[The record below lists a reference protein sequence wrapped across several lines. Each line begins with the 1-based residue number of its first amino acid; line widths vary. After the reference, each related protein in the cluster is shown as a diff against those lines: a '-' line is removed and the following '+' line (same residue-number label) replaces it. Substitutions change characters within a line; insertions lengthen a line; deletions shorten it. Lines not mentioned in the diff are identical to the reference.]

1 MARPIVAIVGRPN
14 VGKSTLFNRLAGKRI
29 AIVEDTP
36 GITRDRLYADAEW
49 RNREFVVT
57 DTGGIIFNEQD
68 PLRLQVKRQAELAV
82 EEADVIVMIVDVT
95 EGITPTDEELA
106 IQLRKTR
113 KPVLVVANKADNPQ
127 LENEA
132 SEFYKLGL
140 GEVRPISSVHGRGVA
155 EVLDAILDNV
165 AHIPAEEE
173 IPEDAL
179 KLAIIGR
186 PNVGKSSILNVI
198 LGEERSIVS
207 SIPGTTRDAI
217 DTVFERN
224 GDQFALIDTAGI
236 RRAGKIQGSIEYYTV
251 LRAIRAIER
260 SDVALLVVDAG
271 DGVTDGDKRVGG
283 YAHQAGKGC
292 VIVVNK
298 WDLRRQ
304 GENRTTIKDFTTH
317 LRKEMLFLSYAPV
330 VYASA
335 LEGKGIAEI
344 LDTAKDVAENCA
356 LRIATGE
363 LNRIIGNAVDA
374 KPRTEKGRAF
384 KVKYA
389 TMVSV
394 KPPTILLFVNDPD
407 MFHFSY
413 RRYLENQIRKTYG
426 YEGSPIRI
434 VAKTAEKEKSE

>member
-1 MARPIVAIVGRPN
+1 MGRPIVAIVGRPN

-29 AIVEDTP
+29 AIVEDIP

-49 RNREFVVT
+49 RERGFVVT

-68 PLRLQVKRQAELAV
+68 PLKLQVKRQAELAMD
-82 EEADVIVMIVDVT
+82 EADVIVMIVDVT
-95 EGITPTDEELA
+95 EGVTPTDEELA
-106 IQLRKTR
+106 VHLRKTR
-113 KPVLVVANKADNPQ
+113 KPVLLAANKADNVK
-127 LENEA
+127 LESEA
-132 SEFYKLGL
+132 AEFYSLGL
-140 GEVRPISSVHGRGVA
+140 GEVRPVSSLHGRGVA
-155 EVLDAILDNV
+155 ELLDAILDNIQ
-165 AHIPAEEE
+165 HLPAEEE
-173 IPEDAL
+173 IPEEAI

-186 PNVGKSSILNVI
+186 PNVGKSSILNAI

-207 SIPGTTRDAI
+207 SIPGTTRDTI
-217 DTVFERN
+217 DTVFQRDE
-224 GDQFALIDTAGI
+224 DQFALIDTAGI

-260 SDVALLVVDAG
+260 SEVALLIVDAA

-304 GENRTTIKDFTTH
+304 GERRTTIRDFTTH
-317 LRKEMLFLSYAPV
+317 VRKEMQFLSYAPV
-330 VYASA
+330 AFASA
-335 LEGKGIAEI
+335 LEGKGISEI

-356 LRIATGE
+356 LRISTGE
-363 LNRIIGNAVDA
+363 LNRIIGDAVDA
-374 KPRTEKGRAF
+374 RPRTEKGRAF

-413 RRYLENQIRKTYG
+413 RRYLENQIRKTYS

-434 VAKTAEKEKSE
+434 IAKTADKEKPE